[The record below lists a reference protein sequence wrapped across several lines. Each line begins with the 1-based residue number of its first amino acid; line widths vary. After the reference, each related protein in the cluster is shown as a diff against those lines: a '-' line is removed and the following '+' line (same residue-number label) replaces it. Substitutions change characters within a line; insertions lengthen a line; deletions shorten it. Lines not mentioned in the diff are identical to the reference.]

1 MQQVAPQVYLHAYP
15 SGNVG
20 FVQTG
25 EGVVCIDSPMLPSDI
40 RDWRTRIAAVTQE
53 PIVLLIQTDYDQA
66 RVVGQMPAQAIRQA
80 VQSHRGTVPTP
91 KVAEGPEF

>member
-1 MQQVAPQVYLHAYP
+1 MDQVAPGVYVHEYQ

-25 EGVVCIDSPMLPSDI
+25 AGIVCIDSPMLPSDI
-40 RDWRTRIAAVTQE
+40 RDWQAKIASVTQE

-66 RVVGQMPAQAIRQA
+66 RVVGTRLFRCSAHRPRCHLGSAQDL
-80 VQSHRGTVPTP
+80 
-91 KVAEGPEF
+91 